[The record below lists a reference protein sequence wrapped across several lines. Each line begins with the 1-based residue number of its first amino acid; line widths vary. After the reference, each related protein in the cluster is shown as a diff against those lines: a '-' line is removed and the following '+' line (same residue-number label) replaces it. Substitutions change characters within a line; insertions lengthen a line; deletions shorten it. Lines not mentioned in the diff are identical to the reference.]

1 MRKIDIYLYKKAEN
15 IENKSI
21 STLIGVFIILFNI
34 GSVFMAIWLLTDFI
48 PERPFLYFIF
58 YIPLLIFTYC
68 FSKCSKFIQFINTN
82 DIRKKIFLE
91 NEKGKSI
98 TEWRYTKRE
107 WSGFKQKPISSIK
120 KKRLKNYSILTSIC
134 LILFIV
140 FELFLSLMFIT
151 IIISFLVFVI
161 VLSDI
166 YSQNWKRILERDEVN
181 VIFSKSGIV
190 ISKIYTYP
198 SIIENRRLIK
208 VKNDQQNNTITFEYS
223 LFSLGDSEFN
233 DSEYTENITFPV
245 IERYKLDVNK
255 ILKGINTSSAFK
267 IK

>member
-1 MRKIDIYLYKKAEN
+1 MKKIDIYLYKKAEN

-21 STLIGVFIILFNI
+21 STLIGVFIILLNL
-34 GSVFMAIWLLTDFI
+34 GSVFMAVWLLAKYI
-48 PERPFLYFIF
+48 PESPFIYFI
-58 YIPLLIFTYC
+58 YYLPLLIFTYC
-68 FSKCSKFIQFINTN
+68 FSKSFKFLQYINTN
-82 DIRKKIFLE
+82 AIRKKIFLE

-107 WSGFKQKPISSIK
+107 WSRFKQEPISSIK
-120 KKRLKNYSILTSIC
+120 RQRLKNYSILISIC
-134 LILFIV
+134 VILFLVLELFFSLMIITLIL
-140 FELFLSLMFIT
+140 
-151 IIISFLVFVI
+151 SFSVSSI

-190 ISKIYTYP
+190 ISKLYTYP
-198 SIIENRRLIK
+198 SFIENRRLIK
-208 VKNDQQNNTITFEYS
+208 VKNDLENNTILFEYS
-223 LFSLGDSEFN
+223 IFSPRTSDSS
-233 DSEYTENITFPV
+233 DSVYTEHITFPV

-255 ILKGINTSSAFK
+255 IIKGINTYSAFE